1 MMTCEEVK
9 LALGA
14 HALGALDPE
23 EAIEID
29 NHLATCDDCGAEL
42 VELEGVTSFLGKV
55 SERDVELVASPPR
68 QVLDRLLNDRA
79 KRTKRSRLLLT
90 LAASAA
96 AVAVGGTAL
105 VAVQTSA
112 DRDVSTAAAPE
123 SAGSGAADS
132 QVRPRADKAEQLD
145 SPVPYVVES
154 PSRAV
159 PTKSPADEAR
169 VFSDEGREFSGQN
182 KAEEYRAT
190 VSAWPG
196 GDGGTDLGVRVSGVP
211 VGTTCRL
218 VVIGVD
224 GERRPTKAW
233 RLTRDTYQDKVVF
246 RRSTSLPMPEIAGFE
261 IVDAAGRVLVGVKVP
276 N

>member
-55 SERDVELVASPPR
+55 SEHDVELVASPPR

-112 DRDVSTAAAPE
+112 DRSVSTATAPE

-145 SPVPYVVES
+145 SPVPYIEAS
-154 PSRAV
+154 
-159 PTKSPADEAR
+159 PTKSPANEVR
-169 VFSDEGREFSGQN
+169 EFSDEGREFSGEN

-196 GDGGTDLGVRVSGVP
+196 GDGGTDLGVRVSGIP

-218 VVIGVD
+218 VVIGVN

-246 RRSTSLPMPEIAGFE
+246 RRSTSLPMPEIAEFE
-261 IVDAAGRVLVGVKVP
+261 IVDPAGRVLVGVKVRD
-276 N
+276 